1 MQQSKYRGS
10 GIALGIVSALLPA
23 ALWAQTA
30 PSPAATAAAPERD
43 PEAIAALERMGAS
56 LRKLTSFT
64 VTGDVTTEEVL
75 DTGQKIQY
83 AGTVEIKARK
93 PDRLRLISNTDRK
106 KRDFFYDGKSLTVF
120 APSLGYWATVEA
132 PPTIR
137 EMLTRA
143 KERHDIELPL
153 ADLFDLGQDP
163 TLTAKLTS
171 AFKVGVEHI
180 GGLPCEQYAMR
191 QPNVDWQIWI
201 REGADALPCKM
212 VITSTEDP
220 SMPQYIATMKWNTTA
235 PIADTDFAFKP
246 PESARKIVIGSVNPR

>member
-1 MQQSKYRGS
+1 MRQSKYWGS
-10 GIALGIVSALLPA
+10 GITFGLVVALLPA
-23 ALWAQTA
+23 TLGAQTA
-30 PSPAATAAAPERD
+30 PPPAATAAAPERD

-163 TLTAKLTS
+163 ALTAKLTS
-171 AFKVGVEHI
+171 AFKVGIEHI
-180 GGLPCEQYAMR
+180 GGIACQQYAMR

-220 SMPQYIATMKWNTTA
+220 SMPQYIATMKWNTAA
-235 PIADTDFAFKP
+235 PVADTDFAFTP
-246 PESARKIVIGSVNPR
+246 PATARKIVIGSVNPK